1 MSKDRVKR
9 RSHSGK
15 KKKRKQEVHSKK
27 TRKIRKKYKLKK
39 RIKKTKKKTKSN
51 KLVWNILLALMMT
64 TLLYVTI
71 FFIFFSV
78 GKMDGYSMLPN
89 FGNSDVVAVSRTSQ
103 LKRFDLVYMETPG
116 NNKENAVRRIIGMPG
131 DEITFEEDELYVNGE
146 GKSEKYL
153 TSKKKSLKTMQL
165 TDDFTLQELT
175 GSAVVPKDSYFV
187 LGDNRKSATDSRY
200 YGFVSKEE
208 VIGKVKM
215 RIFPISKFKIY

>member
-1 MSKDRVKR
+1 
-9 RSHSGK
+9 
-15 KKKRKQEVHSKK
+15 
-27 TRKIRKKYKLKK
+27 
-39 RIKKTKKKTKSN
+39 
-51 KLVWNILLALMMT
+51 
-64 TLLYVTI
+64 
-71 FFIFFSV
+71 
-78 GKMDGYSMLPN
+78 MDGYSMLPN